1 MKLFSSVNGQ
11 IFIPN
16 ENNKKKFI
24 IFSYPTI
31 LRGKMKKVVITA
43 AKRTP
48 IGSFGGSLSSFSAPE
63 LGSIAIKAILN
74 ESGID
79 PALIDEV
86 IMGNILTA
94 GLGQA
99 PARQAA
105 ILAGLPDKTEC
116 LTINKMCGS
125 GLKAVM
131 LAQQAILAGDADII
145 IAGGQ
150 ESMSNAPYLLRKARN
165 GYRLGHGEVT
175 DSMITDGLWDV
186 YNNIHM
192 GSCAESCARDFQ
204 FSREQLD
211 EFAINSYK
219 KAIEAQKSG
228 KFKDEIVPV
237 TVKVKGTE
245 HMVDTDEEPSKV
257 NFDKIPGL
265 KPVFDKNGVVTAAN
279 ASSINDGA
287 SAVLVMS
294 EEKAKEL
301 NMKPLVEIVA
311 QSSSA
316 KAPIEFTTA
325 PADAINKIFKKA
337 GMKKENIDVFEI
349 NEAFAVVSLAVN
361 KLLGLDGNLVNPN
374 GGAVALG
381 HPIGASGA
389 RILTTLIYEM
399 RRRNAGAGLASLCIG
414 GGEASALIVR
424 NHQ

>member
-1 MKLFSSVNGQ
+1 M
-11 IFIPN
+11 
-16 ENNKKKFI
+16 E
-24 IFSYPTI
+24 
-31 LRGKMKKVVITA
+31 KVVITN

-48 IGSFGGSLSSFSAPE
+48 IGSLSGSLSSLSAGK
-63 LGSIAIKAILN
+63 LGSFAIKAIVD

-79 PALIDEV
+79 PNLINEV
-86 IMGNILTA
+86 IIGCVLTA
-94 GLGQA
+94 GQGQA

-105 ILAGLPDKTEC
+105 IYAGLPDKTEC
-116 LTINKMCGS
+116 MTINKMCGS

-131 LAQQAILAGDADII
+131 LAQQAILAGDSEII

-150 ESMSNAPYLLRKARN
+150 ESMSNAPYLLDNARS
-165 GYRLGHGEVT
+165 GYRLGNGELV
-175 DSMITDGLWDV
+175 DSMIRDGLWDV

-192 GSCAESCARDFQ
+192 GSCAEACAKDFK

-228 KFKDEIVPV
+228 KFKDEIVDV
-237 TVKVKGTE
+237 IIKTRKDEIVVSE
-245 HMVDTDEEPSKV
+245 DEEPNKV
-257 NFDKIPGL
+257 NFEKVPNL
-265 KPVFDKNGVVTAAN
+265 KPVFSKDGVVTAAN

-287 SAVLVMS
+287 AALLVMS
-294 EEKAKEL
+294 ESKAKEL
-301 NMKPLVEIVA
+301 GLKPLVEIVA
-311 QSSSA
+311 QSSAA

-325 PADAINKIFKKA
+325 PADAINKVIKKS
-337 GMKKENIDVFEI
+337 GLSLKDIDLFEI

-361 KLLGLDGNLVNPN
+361 KLLGLNGDNVNVN

-399 RRRNAGAGLASLCIG
+399 KKRNSKYGLASLCIG
-414 GGEASALIVR
+414 GGEASAIIVK
-424 NHQ
+424 NNN

>member
-1 MKLFSSVNGQ
+1 
-11 IFIPN
+11 
-16 ENNKKKFI
+16 
-24 IFSYPTI
+24 
-31 LRGKMKKVVITA
+31 MKKVVITA

-48 IGSFGGSLSSFSAPE
+48 IGSLGGSLASFSAPE
-63 LGSIAIKAILN
+63 LGSIAIKALLK
-74 ESGID
+74 ETGID
-79 PALIDEV
+79 PANVDEV

-105 ILAGLPDKTEC
+105 LLAGLPESTEC

-131 LAQQAILAGDADII
+131 LAQQAILAGDADVI

-150 ESMSNAPYLLRKARN
+150 ESMSNAPYLLKKART
-165 GYRLGHGEVT
+165 GYRLGHGELI

-204 FSREQLD
+204 FSREALD
-211 EFAINSYK
+211 EFAVNSYK
-219 KAIEAQKSG
+219 KAIEARKSG
-228 KFKDEIVPV
+228 KFKEEIVPV
-237 TVKVKGTE
+237 SLIIKGKETII
-245 HMVDTDEEPSKV
+245 DTDEEPSKV
-257 NFDKIPGL
+257 NFDKIPSL

-287 SAVLVMS
+287 SAILVMS
-294 EEKAKEL
+294 EEKAREL
-301 NMKPLVEIVA
+301 NLKPLVEIIA

-316 KAPIEFTTA
+316 KAPMDFTTA
-325 PADAINKIFKKA
+325 PADAINKIFKKS
-337 GMKKENIDVFEI
+337 GLKKEDIEVFEI

-361 KLLGLDGNLVNPN
+361 QLLGLDNNLVNPN

-399 RRRNAGAGLASLCIG
+399 KRRNAGLGLASLCIG
-414 GGEASALIVR
+414 GGEASALIVK